1 MADRRQTYE
10 EVKSFF
16 GVMTLF
22 RAQEK
27 NSKYIF
33 RVFMVPGFVLA
44 IDIMKANLKPHFL
57 ELSLIKPWNHV
68 KKNFSRQK
76 F

>member
-1 MADRRQTYE
+1 
-10 EVKSFF
+10 
-16 GVMTLF
+16 
-22 RAQEK
+22 
-27 NSKYIF
+27 
-33 RVFMVPGFVLA
+33 MVPRFVLA

-68 KKNFSRQK
+68 KKNFSLQK